1 MSIPKDPR
9 QLMINLMYLVLT
21 ALLALNVS
29 AEVMNAFFSL
39 DNSINST
46 NSILK
51 SANDK
56 VIESMQKTVEERTQY
71 KPLVEAAVEA
81 QTLTSEFNTYVDE
94 LLTGLEEE
102 AGGLYPE
109 DFKDP
114 LRAGRPLKYKDK
126 EIPTRFFVDGQ
137 NTPNNIQEPKG
148 PELKEKIIT
157 TRDKLLGIVERVSK
171 LEIEGTQIKSEEVE
185 ELKSK
190 IALTVDDETWKLA
203 NKASWEQYTFGYMPV
218 AACYPILRKFQNDA
232 KNAESTIINF
242 LSSKI
247 GATIIEFDQFFPVL
261 SANKSYIIRGD
272 TYQADVFLSAFSTQA
287 SEGISMRVNGSNVK
301 IENGIGKY
309 VVRPESIGEKDVKV
323 DITVVNPFTGKQETY
338 TKNFKYE
345 VGERSV
351 AVSPDKMNVFYVG
364 VDNPISVSAAGISSN
379 QLKVTISGA
388 GGSIEKVGSNN
399 FVVRVSRLGE
409 ECKVNVVGGG
419 LQDSKSFRVKRIP
432 DPIARLGALKDSRV
446 GNGEFKAQ
454 PGVIAYLDDFD
465 FDARCEIQGYSF
477 TYQPARQD
485 PVTVV
490 NDRGAYNAESIR
502 LVNLAKPGDTY
513 YFDNVKARCPG
524 DPAGRT
530 INSLVYK
537 IR

>member
-51 SANDK
+51 SANEK
-56 VIESMQKTVEERTQY
+56 VLESMEKTVEERTQY

-81 QTLTSEFNTYVDE
+81 QSLTTEFNSYIDQ
-94 LLTGLEEE
+94 LLTALEEE
-102 AGGLYPE
+102 AGGLYPDE
-109 DFKDP
+109 FKDP

-148 PELKEKIIT
+148 PELKEKIIS
-157 TRDKLLGIVERVSK
+157 TRDKLLEIVERVSK
-171 LEIEGTQIKSEEVE
+171 LEIEGTQIRPEEVE

-261 SANKSYIIRGD
+261 SANKSYIIKGD

-309 VVRPESIGEKDVKV
+309 VARPESIGEKDVKV

-351 AVSPDKMNVFYVG
+351 TVSPDKMNVFYVG

-379 QLKVTISGA
+379 ELKVSISGA
-388 GGSIEKVGSNN
+388 GGNIEKVGSNN

-409 ECKVNVVGGG
+409 ECKVNVSGGG

-490 NDRGAYNAESIR
+490 NDRGPYNAESMR